1 MNVMPLHKKKPRV
14 GKVRARALVP
24 AIALVLASCSGP
36 NVPLNV
42 GIDEVPGD
50 VVLGSFEQAA
60 QSVPVPPVSLPV
72 ERSKVEEFVAAA
84 DSAAGNPPPGSF
96 DPTRPSGGGSRPG
109 SPDSCPSADP
119 LEAPAREAVRRI
131 EKPPSQNAYL
141 FRHEGSFEVSGPNTV
156 RGKFPETSP
165 RLVADPA
172 KFTNA
177 GTSRDAAW
185 FRFEVEASLAPVQT
199 TTTTY
204 TIVPDRNPSGIRPG
218 LYISR
223 VRTEFGDGSEEDFR
237 PANFPGLLLL
247 PFPAVQGTTWD
258 AAGADPRSGMAMTFS
273 GRVGPKIRVDACGV
287 PLDAITVQIDGDF
300 GPAGEEGMTFSP
312 GAVTHFTAAYGIGT
326 QFGGIFLTDKV
337 ELNREFS
344 NGNLHY
350 EIHATINQK
359 PGVPK
364 ADVPECTGECLP
376 P

>member
-1 MNVMPLHKKKPRV
+1 MNVTPPHRRRPGSNRMLL
-14 GKVRARALVP
+14 AL
-24 AIALVLASCSGP
+24 ISLFLAGCSGP
-36 NVPLNV
+36 YVPLNV

-50 VVLGSFEQAA
+50 VVLGSFDQEA
-60 QSVPVPPVSLPV
+60 QSVPLPPVSLPV

-84 DSAAGNPPPGSF
+84 DPTGDNPF
-96 DPTRPSGGGSRPG
+96 PG
-109 SPDSCPSADP
+109 SPDPTPQNDDGSKRPTPDVCPAADP

-131 EKPPSQNAYL
+131 DKPPSRNAYV
-141 FRHEGSFEVSGPNTV
+141 FRHEGSFEVSGPNTE
-156 RGKFPETSP
+156 RGTFPETSP
-165 RLVADPA
+165 RLVDHPSR
-172 KFTNA
+172 FTEP
-177 GTSRDAAW
+177 GSSRSAAW
-185 FRFEVEASLAPVQT
+185 FRFEVVASIAPVEK

-204 TIVPDRNPSGIRPG
+204 TIVPDRDPSGVRPG

-223 VRTEFGDGSEEDFR
+223 VKTEFDGGTREDFR

-258 AAGADPRSGMAMTFS
+258 ASGADPRSGMVMAFS

-300 GPAGEEGMTFSP
+300 GPAGERGIGFSP
-312 GAVTHFTAAYGIGT
+312 RAVTHFTAAYGIGT
-326 QFGGIFLTDKV
+326 QFGGIFLTDRV

-344 NGNLHY
+344 NGNIHY
-350 EIHATINQK
+350 QIHSTISQG
-359 PGVPK
+359 PTGPK